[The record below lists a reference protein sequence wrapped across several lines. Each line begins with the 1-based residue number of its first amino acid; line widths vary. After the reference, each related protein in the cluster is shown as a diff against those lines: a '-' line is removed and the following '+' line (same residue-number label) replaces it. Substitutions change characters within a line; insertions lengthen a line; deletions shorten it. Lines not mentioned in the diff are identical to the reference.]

1 VGKQKTL
8 NKGSETVILISRTIC
23 RNLVTIRI
31 LLSQLKCK
39 TYTQLPLYKSIE
51 MRLSR
56 HQLWSGSSYDGAAC
70 RPRRYLVQVV
80 PSDQSQLCGL
90 VKLDPMAALSALPS
104 CSTSPWRQT
113 LERPRK
119 NSHHA
124 RSTRTPTHSSPAGP
138 LLVQFPVL
146 KVLDFPKRSVLER
159 SQDF

>member
-1 VGKQKTL
+1 MQ
-8 NKGSETVILISRTIC
+8 N
-23 RNLVTIRI
+23 
-31 LLSQLKCK
+31 
-39 TYTQLPLYKSIE
+39 YTQLLPLNKSIE

-70 RPRRYLVQVV
+70 RPRRCPVQVV
-80 PSDQSQLCGL
+80 PSDQPQLCGS
-90 VKLDPMAALSALPS
+90 VKLVPMADLSALPS

-138 LLVQFPVL
+138 KLVQFPVL
-146 KVLDFPKRSVLER
+146 KVLNSQSRFVGPKACTLSDSALANFRPLISASVSLA
-159 SQDF
+159 

>member
-1 VGKQKTL
+1 MQSYTSSSVLLL
-8 NKGSETVILISRTIC
+8 NIF
-23 RNLVTIRI
+23 
-31 LLSQLKCK
+31 
-39 TYTQLPLYKSIE
+39 IE

-70 RPRRYLVQVV
+70 RPRRCPVQVV
-80 PSDQSQLCGL
+80 PSDQPQLCGS
-90 VKLDPMAALSALPS
+90 VKLVPMADLSALPS

-146 KVLDFPKRSVLER
+146 KVLDFPKGAFSSDLRISRSLFSSSLLVRPQSLILSSIR
-159 SQDF
+159 SAK